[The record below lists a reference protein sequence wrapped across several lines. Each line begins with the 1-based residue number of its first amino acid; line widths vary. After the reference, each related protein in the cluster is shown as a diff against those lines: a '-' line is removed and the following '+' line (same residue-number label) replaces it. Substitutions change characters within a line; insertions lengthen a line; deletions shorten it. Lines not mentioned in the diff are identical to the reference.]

1 MVNAHCHLELSCL
14 RGAIPSGGGFVAF
27 AQGMGAQR
35 GRFDEARRQR
45 AIAAADARMRN
56 DGVAAVGDVANGPNA
71 FAVKERS
78 PIRYRTFAECF
89 GLQTVSAAAV
99 EGLLDHAA
107 TSLTPHSTYSV
118 PDALFRSLC
127 SGGDAPLSIH
137 FMESPAEESLIRYYE
152 NLGFKN
158 AFQGERKNV
167 SGSDITAL
175 EVKDTEPVACMEPVT
190 PEEYVRIR
198 DEKCAKEGYVHWD
211 VDAVSYAMELA
222 ASCGGGTAAVSCE
235 DKNTRNEQEDDRD
248 ILMYDIRE
256 KELVI
261 LETTLSDDAL
271 SQVLPQLMEETG
283 TSAAS
288 YGRERGMIWLPET
301 MADLP
306 VAGDGYLALTL
317 G

>member
-1 MVNAHCHLELSCL
+1 MC
-14 RGAIPSGGGFVAF
+14 
-27 AQGMGAQR
+27 
-35 GRFDEARRQR
+35 
-45 AIAAADARMRN
+45 
-56 DGVAAVGDVANGPNA
+56 
-71 FAVKERS
+71 
-78 PIRYRTFAECF
+78 
-89 GLQTVSAAAV
+89 
-99 EGLLDHAA
+99 EG
-107 TSLTPHSTYSV
+107 
-118 PDALFRSLC
+118 
-127 SGGDAPLSIH
+127 
-137 FMESPAEESLIRYYE
+137 
-152 NLGFKN
+152 
-158 AFQGERKNV
+158 
-167 SGSDITAL
+167 
-175 EVKDTEPVACMEPVT
+175 
-190 PEEYVRIR
+190 
-198 DEKCAKEGYVHWD
+198 GYVHWD

>member
-1 MVNAHCHLELSCL
+1 MLVIF
-14 RGAIPSGGGFVAF
+14 RD
-27 AQGMGAQR
+27 
-35 GRFDEARRQR
+35 GR
-45 AIAAADARMRN
+45 
-56 DGVAAVGDVANGPNA
+56 P
-71 FAVKERS
+71 
-78 PIRYRTFAECF
+78 
-89 GLQTVSAAAV
+89 VSMASFLPV
-99 EGLLDHAA
+99 Q
-107 TSLTPHSTYSV
+107 Y
-118 PDALFRSLC
+118 LC
-127 SGGDAPLSIH
+127 SGAYVDARYVYAVATLPEYRGQKLAEQILRFAEEKYQVPLIL
-137 FMESPAEESLIRYYE
+137 SPAEESLTRYYE
-152 NLGFKN
+152 KLGFKN
-158 AFQGERKNV
+158 GFRGERKNV
-167 SGSDITAL
+167 SGSDITGL
-175 EVKDTEPVACMEPVT
+175 EVKDTEAVACTEPVT

>member
-1 MVNAHCHLELSCL
+1 MQCQQKELFL
-14 RGAIPSGGGFVAF
+14 T
-27 AQGMGAQR
+27 QR
-35 GRFDEARRQR
+35 ILKQSQAYV
-45 AIAAADARMRN
+45 DARYVYA
-56 DGVAAVGDVANGPNA
+56 VATLP
-71 FAVKERS
+71 E
-78 PIRYRTFAECF
+78 YRGQKLAEQILRFAEEKY
-89 GLQTVSAAAV
+89 Q
-99 EGLLDHAA
+99 
-107 TSLTPHSTYSV
+107 V
-118 PDALFRSLC
+118 PLIL
-127 SGGDAPLSIH
+127 
-137 FMESPAEESLIRYYE
+137 SPAEESLIRYYE

-256 KELVI
+256 KRAR
-261 LETTLSDDAL
+261 D
-271 SQVLPQLMEETG
+271 TG
-283 TSAAS
+283 DNAVGRRSLTGASAA
-288 YGRERGMIWLPET
+288 YGR
-301 MADLP
+301 
-306 VAGDGYLALTL
+306 DGNQRSIVRTGSGA
-317 G
+317 

>member
-1 MVNAHCHLELSCL
+1 M
-14 RGAIPSGGGFVAF
+14 
-27 AQGMGAQR
+27 
-35 GRFDEARRQR
+35 
-45 AIAAADARMRN
+45 
-56 DGVAAVGDVANGPNA
+56 
-71 FAVKERS
+71 
-78 PIRYRTFAECF
+78 
-89 GLQTVSAAAV
+89 
-99 EGLLDHAA
+99 
-107 TSLTPHSTYSV
+107 
-118 PDALFRSLC
+118 
-127 SGGDAPLSIH
+127 PLIL
-137 FMESPAEESLIRYYE
+137 SPAEESLIRYYE

-167 SGSDITAL
+167 GGSDITAL
-175 EVKDTEPVACMEPVT
+175 EVK
-190 PEEYVRIR
+190 EYVRIR

-222 ASCGGGTAAVSCE
+222 ASYGGGTAAVSCE
-235 DKNTRNEQEDDRD
+235 DKNTRNEQENDRD

>member
-1 MVNAHCHLELSCL
+1 MY
-14 RGAIPSGGGFVAF
+14 GSG
-27 AQGMGAQR
+27 
-35 GRFDEARRQR
+35 
-45 AIAAADARMRN
+45 
-56 DGVAAVGDVANGPNA
+56 
-71 FAVKERS
+71 
-78 PIRYRTFAECF
+78 
-89 GLQTVSAAAV
+89 
-99 EGLLDHAA
+99 
-107 TSLTPHSTYSV
+107 
-118 PDALFRSLC
+118 
-127 SGGDAPLSIH
+127 
-137 FMESPAEESLIRYYE
+137 
-152 NLGFKN
+152 
-158 AFQGERKNV
+158 
-167 SGSDITAL
+167 
-175 EVKDTEPVACMEPVT
+175 
-190 PEEYVRIR
+190 

-306 VAGDGYLALTL
+306 VAGDGSLALTL

>member
-1 MVNAHCHLELSCL
+1 M
-14 RGAIPSGGGFVAF
+14 
-27 AQGMGAQR
+27 
-35 GRFDEARRQR
+35 
-45 AIAAADARMRN
+45 
-56 DGVAAVGDVANGPNA
+56 
-71 FAVKERS
+71 
-78 PIRYRTFAECF
+78 
-89 GLQTVSAAAV
+89 
-99 EGLLDHAA
+99 
-107 TSLTPHSTYSV
+107 
-118 PDALFRSLC
+118 
-127 SGGDAPLSIH
+127 PLIL
-137 FMESPAEESLIRYYE
+137 SPAEESLIRYYE

-222 ASCGGGTAAVSCE
+222 ASCGGGTEAVSCE